1 MNTYKGIVT
10 LFGSRYPRENDLDYQ
25 HARTLGRLLAENGYA
40 VCSGGYTG
48 IMEAGSRGAREAGGH
63 TIGVTVETFAGTRNP
78 HIIEEI
84 RARTLFSRLETLISL
99 GEAYVVFRGGMGT
112 IAELCLVWN
121 LIQMKQVRSKRP
133 IFLFGNHWNRLLGDW
148 RVTTDI
154 AEEDYGI
161 LKVVAKPQE
170 IIEDLEKKERG

>member
-1 MNTYKGIVT
+1 MNTHKGIVT
-10 LFGSRYPRENDLDYQ
+10 IFGSRYPQENDLDY
-25 HARTLGRLLAENGYA
+25 HDARALGRLLAENGYA

-48 IMEAGSRGAREAGGH
+48 VMEAGSRGAREGGGH

-78 HIIEEI
+78 YIIEEI

-99 GEAYVVFRGGMGT
+99 GDAYVVFRGGMGT

-121 LIQMKQVRSKRP
+121 LIQMKQVRSKGP
-133 IFLFGNHWNRLLGDW
+133 LFLLGNHWNRLLGDW

-154 AEEDYGI
+154 AEEDYRI
-161 LKVVAKPQE
+161 LNIVAKPEE
-170 IIEDLEKKERG
+170 IIEYLLKK